1 MTCRR
6 TTAISWKIFSH
17 LTSKF
22 LSKQTVIRR
31 DPWPLP
37 VSIQVSSTRGSCHSN
52 LHLSRQTVE
61 MRFCSNC
68 LSSFYH
74 KFFLRIRLEHPQCS
88 SYSRNTD
95 RNADSEQR
103 MPGPPKICVLQFLAP
118 KITHK
123 SVVRRIPVI
132 KDRKELFLNLA
143 WRNEAE
149 HGV

>member
-103 MPGPPKICVLQFLAP
+103 MPGPPPQNMRAAVSSTEDNTQISC
-118 KITHK
+118 
-123 SVVRRIPVI
+123 S
-132 KDRKELFLNLA
+132 KDTGNQRQERTLP
-143 WRNEAE
+143 
-149 HGV
+149 